1 MVARIQRVVGE
12 KTANHTVLAVRQL
25 RSGDLVVHMD
35 STAGKKEME
44 TRTGWAESI
53 APSAVVR
60 KRTWPVIVHGVK
72 VRDYQLEAWGKH
84 AKRIEK
90 ENTKRIPNL
99 KIQGMRWLRRIN
111 KGDFALLIIEVDSA
125 EQANRLIN
133 EGVVMEYDLK
143 LVERYDASCRIT

>member
-1 MVARIQRVVGE
+1 VARIQRVVGE

-25 RSGDLVVHMD
+25 RSGDLVVYMD
-35 STAGKKEME
+35 STAGKKEIE

-53 APSAVVR
+53 TLSAVVR

-72 VRDYQLEAWGKH
+72 VRDYQLDAWGKN

-99 KIQGMRWLRRIN
+99 KI
-111 KGDFALLIIEVDSA
+111 
-125 EQANRLIN
+125 
-133 EGVVMEYDLK
+133 
-143 LVERYDASCRIT
+143 

>member
-1 MVARIQRVVGE
+1 
-12 KTANHTVLAVRQL
+12 
-25 RSGDLVVHMD
+25 
-35 STAGKKEME
+35 ME
-44 TRTGWAESI
+44 TRTDWAESI

-72 VRDYQLEAWGKH
+72 VRDYQLDIWGKH
-84 AKRIEK
+84 AKRIKK

-111 KGDFALLIIEVDSA
+111 KGDFAPLIIEIDNA

-133 EGVVMEYDLK
+133 EGVVIEYDLK
-143 LVERYDASCRIT
+143 STERYDASYRIT